1 MEHEKIRVGIVG
13 AGNISDQYLSNL
25 TTFPD
30 FDVIFVA
37 DLDRERAAAQAIK
50 WGVPASGSLDELL
63 ANDQIQ
69 LVINLTIPAAHVPV
83 SLAAL
88 NAGKHVWSEK
98 PMALD
103 RSGAT
108 QLLEAAKK
116 NGVRLGIAP
125 DTFLGAGVQT
135 GLNAIRGG
143 SIGKPL
149 TALTIFQTAGPDSW
163 HPDPAFLFAKG
174 AGPLFDMGPYYV
186 TTLVQIFGKATRVT
200 ATSSKSQENRT
211 VGSGPKKGTS
221 FPVEEPTQITALIEF
236 ASGAS
241 AVSIFSFE
249 AAHEVTGF
257 VEITGSEGAIKLPD
271 PNNFD
276 GESIL
281 YQTGQEPKNLTA
293 VGNKHGRGLGAL
305 NMMQSFLVGNNHIAS
320 ANLGNHVLDILIS
333 ISESAARK
341 ESISVISNID
351 KNEALDPNWDP
362 LRHFFAHK

>member
-1 MEHEKIRVGIVG
+1 MQHEKTRVGIVG

-37 DLDRERAAAQAIK
+37 DLDRERAASQAKK

-135 GLNAIRGG
+135 GLNAIRSG
-143 SIGKPL
+143 SIGQPL

-174 AGPLFDMGPYYV
+174 AGPLFDMGPYYI
-186 TTLVQIFGKATRVT
+186 TTLVQIFGQASRVT

-211 VGSGPKKGTS
+211 VGSGPKKGTA

-257 VEITGSEGAIKLPD
+257 VEITGSKGAITLPD

-281 YQTGQEPKNLTA
+281 YQAGQEPKNLTA
-293 VGNKHGRGLGAL
+293 LGNKHGRGLGAL
-305 NMMQSFLVGNNHIAS
+305 NMMQSFLAGKTHIAS
-320 ANLGNHVLDILIS
+320 ADLGNHVLDILIS

-341 ESISVISNID
+341 ESVAVVSTLNNNVT
-351 KNEALDPNWDP
+351 LDPDWDP
-362 LRHFFAHK
+362 LRRSS

>member
-1 MEHEKIRVGIVG
+1 
-13 AGNISDQYLSNL
+13 
-25 TTFPD
+25 
-30 FDVIFVA
+30 
-37 DLDRERAAAQAIK
+37 
-50 WGVPASGSLDELL
+50 
-63 ANDQIQ
+63 
-69 LVINLTIPAAHVPV
+69 
-83 SLAAL
+83 
-88 NAGKHVWSEK
+88 
-98 PMALD
+98 MALD

-143 SIGKPL
+143 SIGQPL

-186 TTLVQIFGKATRVT
+186 TTLVQIFGQATRVT
-200 ATSSKSQENRT
+200 ATSSKSQEMRV
-211 VGSGPKKGTS
+211 VGSGPKKGIS

-236 ASGAS
+236 SSGAS

-257 VEITGSEGAIKLPD
+257 VEITGSNGAITLPD

-276 GESIL
+276 GESVIYL
-281 YQTGQEPKNLTA
+281 AGQEPKTSTA
-293 VGNKHGRGLGAL
+293 TGNKHGRGLGAL
-305 NMMQSFLVGNNHIAS
+305 NMMQSFLAGTTHIAS
-320 ANLGNHVLDILIS
+320 AELGNHVLDILIS
-333 ISESAARK
+333 ISESAQRK
-341 ESISVISNID
+341 ESVAVVSNLD
-351 KNEALDPNWDP
+351 TNAKLDPDWDP
-362 LRHFFAHK
+362 LRRSS

>member
-1 MEHEKIRVGIVG
+1 MQHEKIRVGIVG

-37 DLDRERAAAQAIK
+37 DLDRERAASQAKK
-50 WGVPASGSLDELL
+50 WGVLASGSLDELL

-108 QLLEAAKK
+108 KLLEAAKK

-125 DTFLGAGVQT
+125 DTFLGAGIQT

-149 TALTIFQTAGPDSW
+149 TALTIFQTAGP
-163 HPDPAFLFAKG
+163 
-174 AGPLFDMGPYYV
+174 LFDMGPYYV
-186 TTLVQIFGKATRVT
+186 TTLVQVFGNATRVT

-281 YQTGQEPKNLTA
+281 YKSGQEPKNLTA

-305 NMMQSFLVGNNHIAS
+305 NMMQSFLVGNDHIAS

-341 ESISVISNID
+341 ESLAVTSNID
-351 KNEALDPNWDP
+351 KSAALDPDWNP
-362 LRHFFAHK
+362 LRHVLAT

>member
-1 MEHEKIRVGIVG
+1 MQHEKIGVGIVG

-30 FDVIFVA
+30 FKVLFVA
-37 DLDRERAAAQAIK
+37 DLDRERAASQAKK
-50 WGVPASGSLDELL
+50 WGVPGSGSLDELL
-63 ANDQIQ
+63 ANDLIQ

-83 SLAAL
+83 TLSAL

-108 QLLEAAKK
+108 QLLEAAEK

-135 GLNAIRGG
+135 GLSAIRGG
-143 SIGKPL
+143 SIGQPL

-186 TTLVQIFGKATRVT
+186 TTLVQIFGQARRVT
-200 ATSSKSQENRT
+200 ATSSKSQETRV

-257 VEITGSEGAIKLPD
+257 VEITGSKGAITLPD

-276 GESIL
+276 GENVIF
-281 YQTGQEPKNLTA
+281 YPDQEPKKLTTT
-293 VGNKHGRGLGAL
+293 GNTHGRGLGAL
-305 NMMQSFLVGNNHIAS
+305 NMMQSFLAGNSHIAS
-320 ANLGNHVLDILIS
+320 AELGNHVLDILIS
-333 ISESAARK
+333 IRESAQRK
-341 ESISVISNID
+341 ESVAVVSTID
-351 KNEALDPNWDP
+351 KNATLDPGWDP
-362 LRHFFAHK
+362 LRRSS

>member
-1 MEHEKIRVGIVG
+1 MQSQKTVVGIVG

-30 FDVIFVA
+30 FQVLFIA
-37 DLDRERAAAQAIK
+37 DIDRERAASQAKK

-88 NAGKHVWSEK
+88 NSGKHVWSEK

-103 RSGAT
+103 RSGAM
-108 QLLEAAKK
+108 QLLEASKK
-116 NGVRLGIAP
+116 NRVRLGIAP

-135 GLNAIRGG
+135 GLNAIRAG
-143 SIGKPL
+143 SIGEPL

-174 AGPLFDMGPYYV
+174 AGPLFDMGPYYI
-186 TTLVQIFGKATRVT
+186 TTLVQIFGEVARVR
-200 ATSSKSQENRT
+200 ATSSKPRENRV

-221 FPVEEPTQITALIEF
+221 FPVEEPTQISALIEF
-236 ASGAS
+236 VSGAS
-241 AVSIFSFE
+241 AVSIFSFD

-257 VEITGSEGAIKLPD
+257 VEISGSKGAITLPD

-281 YQTGQEPKNLTA
+281 HRPDQEGVKISPL
-293 VGNKHGRGLGAL
+293 GNTHGRGLGAL
-305 NMMQSFLVGNNHIAS
+305 NMIQSFLMEREHIAS
-320 ANLGNHVLDILIS
+320 ANLGYHVLDTLIA
-333 ISESAARK
+333 ISESAEQS
-341 ESISVISNID
+341 ESVNVTSSYSEKIM
-351 KNEALDPNWDP
+351 LDPDWDP
-362 LRHFFAHK
+362 LSRSS

>member
-1 MEHEKIRVGIVG
+1 MQFERVGVGVVG
-13 AGNISDQYLSNL
+13 AGNISDQYLSHL

-30 FDVIFVA
+30 FDVLFVA
-37 DLDRERAAAQAIK
+37 DLVAERAASQAK
-50 WGVPASGSLDELL
+50 KYGVPASGSLAELL
-63 ANDQIQ
+63 TNDRIQ
-69 LVINLTIPAAHVPV
+69 LVINLTNPAAHVEV

-88 NAGKHVWSEK
+88 NRGKHVWSEK

-103 RSGAT
+103 RSGAA
-108 QLLEAAKK
+108 QLLETAKK

-125 DTFLGAGVQT
+125 DTFLGAGIQT
-135 GLNAIRGG
+135 GLNAIRSG

-257 VEITGSEGAIKLPD
+257 VEITGSEGAITLPD

-276 GESIL
+276 GDSVM
-281 YQTGQEPKNLTA
+281 YQAGQEQKKLTA

-305 NMMQSFLVGNNHIAS
+305 NMMQSFLAGDDHIAS

-341 ESISVISNID
+341 ESVAVVSNID
-351 KNEALDPNWDP
+351 KNAALDPDWDP
-362 LRHFFAHK
+362 LRRSS

>member
-1 MEHEKIRVGIVG
+1 MQHEKIGVGIVG

-25 TTFPD
+25 TSFPD
-30 FDVIFVA
+30 FEVLFVA
-37 DLDRERAAAQAIK
+37 DLVRERAASQAKK
-50 WGVPASGSLDELL
+50 WGVPANGTLDELL

-69 LVINLTIPAAHVPV
+69 LVINITNPASHVSV

-103 RSGAT
+103 RSGAA
-108 QLLEAAKK
+108 QLLEAAKN

-125 DTFLGAGVQT
+125 DTFLGAGIQT
-135 GLNAIRGG
+135 GLNSIREG
-143 SIGKPL
+143 SIGQPL

-186 TTLVQIFGKATRVT
+186 TTLVQIFGEATRVT
-200 ATSSKSQENRT
+200 ATSSKSQEMRV

-236 ASGAS
+236 SSGAS

-257 VEITGSEGAIKLPD
+257 VEISGTKGAISFPD

-276 GESIL
+276 GEIVL
-281 YQTGQEPKNLTA
+281 YHPDQEPKKLTA
-293 VGNKHGRGLGAL
+293 IGNTHGRGLGAL
-305 NMMQSFLVGNNHIAS
+305 NMMQSFHAGKSHIAS
-320 ANLGNHVLDILIS
+320 AELGNHVLDILIS
-333 ISESAARK
+333 ISESAQQK
-341 ESISVISNID
+341 QSVDVISTLGTHTS
-351 KNEALDPNWDP
+351 LDPSWDP
-362 LRHFFAHK
+362 LRRSF